1 METMSL
7 TIAAR
12 YENTGL
18 YVDQDAEA
26 SKKERGRILDE
37 VVSVTGWSRDN
48 AWRRLTGSVKER
60 AVRAGPRPRGR
71 SPSRERNPRDDPLL
85 QGWRARGAGY
95 PEPREKE
102 MKMGYWYHP
111 EIEEHTIGAVM
122 DYTDKHRDEI
132 LKIEFA
138 DGESYIATFF
148 AAYESE
154 NTGELDI
161 EENDPR
167 YDQFY
172 VVTFVITK
180 ILQDGT
186 RRYNDS
192 LSLDYRDFP
201 TRITNAD
208 TGHIIYQS

>member
-1 METMSL
+1 
-7 TIAAR
+7 
-12 YENTGL
+12 
-18 YVDQDAEA
+18 
-26 SKKERGRILDE
+26 
-37 VVSVTGWSRDN
+37 
-48 AWRRLTGSVKER
+48 
-60 AVRAGPRPRGR
+60 
-71 SPSRERNPRDDPLL
+71 
-85 QGWRARGAGY
+85 
-95 PEPREKE
+95 
-102 MKMGYWYHP
+102 MGYWYHP

-161 EENDPR
+161 DESDAR

-172 VVTFVITK
+172 VVSFVITK